1 MKLNTE
7 SSKRSKMERD
17 KEFLEMIRFVSQMGI
32 SVKTNT
38 RARGHQGF
46 FMNGRIDISS
56 TLDVQRKKEVL
67 VHEFAHFVHT
77 LVEPDVMRTHGT
89 LQRLFLT
96 ENIETIEKELFEIT
110 YGGGKIPALE
120 KIDAL
125 KNKVSENIKGLD
137 KKIKG
142 KYPDFKRSSAF
153 SPIERIIKK
162 TDAKYLLK
170 YDRVKI
176 KGAWGMQERVFSVH
190 DVEKNFPSFDSVISD
205 YILLKSQQRYLRRL
219 SSRAARLNKYFK
231 RPSEL
236 FARFVE
242 GLYANPENV
251 KIIAPYT
258 YARYF
263 ELLGARHYPYLK
275 EFSDRFFRI

>member
-96 ENIETIEKELFEIT
+96 ENIGTIEKELFEIT
-110 YGGGKIPALE
+110 YCGGKIPALE

-137 KKIKG
+137 RKIKG

-162 TDAKYLLK
+162 
-170 YDRVKI
+170 
-176 KGAWGMQERVFSVH
+176 
-190 DVEKNFPSFDSVISD
+190 N
-205 YILLKSQQRYLRRL
+205 
-219 SSRAARLNKYFK
+219 
-231 RPSEL
+231 
-236 FARFVE
+236 
-242 GLYANPENV
+242 
-251 KIIAPYT
+251 
-258 YARYF
+258 
-263 ELLGARHYPYLK
+263 
-275 EFSDRFFRI
+275 

>member
-1 MKLNTE
+1 
-7 SSKRSKMERD
+7 MERD

-110 YGGGKIPALE
+110 YCGGKIPALE

-137 KKIKG
+137 RKIKG

-153 SPIERIIKK
+153 SPIERVIKK